1 MYLNFSFNTIEEMQR
16 QGGVHNLLMR
26 REEMDG
32 ANLRDGIVEVAFE
45 QWTEQRRYRQRQV
58 GFNVILRYRGTVSV
72 LIMDARTGRAQRNF
86 SLNLGGNT
94 DDTFALSIRCS
105 GFFFII
111 DWYWK
116 KKEV

>member
-1 MYLNFSFNTIEEMQR
+1 MYLNFSFNTIKEM
-16 QGGVHNLLMR
+16 
-26 REEMDG
+26 
-32 ANLRDGIVEVAFE
+32 
-45 QWTEQRRYRQRQV
+45 QRQV

-111 DWYWK
+111 DWYWR